1 MPNETI
7 STEQAKLDRKLCQR
21 SLYYLCKE
29 VLGYKDM
36 VPHVH
41 GHLCSFTTDKKYG
54 RFRQATVPRSW
65 FKTWVLTVGKAIWLT
80 LPDEDG
86 LYQDIYPYKGA
97 NVRILIA
104 SNVIDNAAKMVF
116 KIKQEWMHNER
127 LQAAFPELIPD
138 FNKTRWSDHVAE
150 VVRTINATEG
160 TYTAVGVG
168 GSVISQHFD
177 HIIEDDL
184 VYARKDDFTG
194 QELMPSQEDIDN
206 AIGWHKLSYS
216 LLANPKTGCIDN
228 TGTRWAPQDMI
239 NYIRK
244 FEKQYACMELA
255 ATRGAEWPIMSD
267 EQCIWPERYDKETLE
282 TICHAQGMR
291 IFECFPAE
299 APILLS
305 NWECKPIKDIK
316 LGDEVVGFVQG
327 KGQRAKL
334 VKSTVNLVETT
345 TKKVVKVTLASGNT
359 VLCTEDHPW
368 FIGRY
373 GENRSQYLPAKV
385 GRALHQVYDCL
396 RVPTAEDILDYRY
409 LAGLIDGEGA
419 CNHGCIAIGQSKEAN
434 PDVYTAIGNVL
445 DRLHITYKICK
456 VNPNDTHVL
465 RNWTV
470 RRGLGE
476 SFVLAGG
483 REVKA
488 DIIRFGKPAKTH
500 RILKTIWDNPHN
512 PIKHEDKV
520 VAIENVGKQ
529 SVYAIG
535 TTSGNYVAYGYA
547 TKNTQYLN
555 RPRATEDIVFKKEDV
570 VIHTSFQEY
579 PQGLEYVTIVDLAGW
594 GDSKGTARNVV
605 LTGAV
610 DDKHHI
616 WISRLDARRMNP
628 TEVIETYKAHS
639 RLFKSTIYVEEVQ
652 YQRAIRHFSRQE
664 MERTGEWFIQE
675 RLPYDGRKD
684 AKNLRIR
691 SLQPIVANGGLH
703 VLSVM
708 QTLLEELEF
717 YPHSKTVDILDC
729 MGYLVKVA
737 KLPPSAPVV
746 AYKDPFSVAE
756 IEKELKKNASGITG
770 LPFDLQRK
778 LWKPEYERN

>member
-1 MPNETI
+1 VSN
-7 STEQAKLDRKLCQR
+7 TELSKQQAALDRKLCQR

-41 GHLCSFTTDKKYG
+41 GHLCSFTTDKQYG

-86 LYQDIYPYKGA
+86 LFKDIYPYKGC

-127 LQAAFPELIPD
+127 LQTAFPELVPD

-177 HIIEDDL
+177 HILEDDL

-206 AIGWHKLSYS
+206 AIGWHKLSFS

-255 ATRGAEWPIMSD
+255 CTKDAQWPVVDDS
-267 EQCIWPERYDKETLE
+267 QCIWPERYDVKTLE

-291 IFECFPAE
+291 IFE
-299 APILLS
+299 
-305 NWECKPIKDIK
+305 
-316 LGDEVVGFVQG
+316 
-327 KGQRAKL
+327 
-334 VKSTVNLVETT
+334 
-345 TKKVVKVTLASGNT
+345 
-359 VLCTEDHPW
+359 
-368 FIGRY
+368 
-373 GENRSQYLPAKV
+373 
-385 GRALHQVYDCL
+385 
-396 RVPTAEDILDYRY
+396 
-409 LAGLIDGEGA
+409 
-419 CNHGCIAIGQSKEAN
+419 
-434 PDVYTAIGNVL
+434 
-445 DRLHITYKICK
+445 
-456 VNPNDTHVL
+456 
-465 RNWTV
+465 
-470 RRGLGE
+470 
-476 SFVLAGG
+476 
-483 REVKA
+483 
-488 DIIRFGKPAKTH
+488 
-500 RILKTIWDNPHN
+500 
-512 PIKHEDKV
+512 
-520 VAIENVGKQ
+520 
-529 SVYAIG
+529 
-535 TTSGNYVAYGYA
+535 
-547 TKNTQYLN
+547 TQYLN

-570 VIHTSFQEY
+570 VIHSSLEEY
-579 PQGLEYVTIVDLAGW
+579 PSNLEYSSIVDLAGW

-610 DDKHHI
+610 DEKNHV
-616 WISRLDARRMNP
+616 WISRLDVRRMNP
-628 TEVIETYKAHS
+628 TEVIDVFKSHS
-639 RLFKSTIYVEEVQ
+639 RTFKSRIWIEEIQ

-664 MERTGEWFIQE
+664 MERTGESFIQE

-691 SLQPIVANGGLH
+691 ALEPIVSNGFLH
-703 VLSVM
+703 ILSTM
-708 QTLLEELEF
+708 STLLEELEF

-729 MGYLVKVA
+729 LGYLIRVA
-737 KLPPSAPVV
+737 KKPISAPVNTYV
-746 AYKDPFSVAE
+746 NPFSMGE
-756 IEKELKKNASGITG
+756 IEKELKKRGSGITN
-770 LPFDLQRK
+770 LPFDVQLSQ
-778 LWKPEYERN
+778 WKPEHGRN

>member
-1 MPNETI
+1 MSKQEL
-7 STEQAKLDRKLCQR
+7 SKQQAAMDRKLCQR

-41 GHLCSFTTDKKYG
+41 GHLCSFTTDKQYG

-86 LYQDIYPYKGA
+86 LFKDIYPYKGC

-116 KIKQEWMHNER
+116 KIKQEWMHNAR

-177 HIIEDDL
+177 HILEDDL

-206 AIGWHKLSYS
+206 AIGWHKLSFS

-244 FEKQYACMELA
+244 FETQYACMELA
-255 ATRGAEWPIMSD
+255 VTKEGEWPINDNS
-267 EQCIWPERYDKETLE
+267 QCIWPERYDKETLE

-291 IFECFPAE
+291 IFE
-299 APILLS
+299 
-305 NWECKPIKDIK
+305 
-316 LGDEVVGFVQG
+316 
-327 KGQRAKL
+327 
-334 VKSTVNLVETT
+334 
-345 TKKVVKVTLASGNT
+345 
-359 VLCTEDHPW
+359 
-368 FIGRY
+368 
-373 GENRSQYLPAKV
+373 
-385 GRALHQVYDCL
+385 
-396 RVPTAEDILDYRY
+396 
-409 LAGLIDGEGA
+409 
-419 CNHGCIAIGQSKEAN
+419 
-434 PDVYTAIGNVL
+434 
-445 DRLHITYKICK
+445 
-456 VNPNDTHVL
+456 
-465 RNWTV
+465 
-470 RRGLGE
+470 
-476 SFVLAGG
+476 
-483 REVKA
+483 
-488 DIIRFGKPAKTH
+488 
-500 RILKTIWDNPHN
+500 
-512 PIKHEDKV
+512 
-520 VAIENVGKQ
+520 
-529 SVYAIG
+529 
-535 TTSGNYVAYGYA
+535 
-547 TKNTQYLN
+547 TQYLN

-570 VIHTSFQEY
+570 VIHTSFDEY
-579 PQGLEYVTIVDLAGW
+579 PDGLEYVTIVDLAGW

-610 DDKHHI
+610 DSKHHL
-616 WISRLDARRMNP
+616 WIAKLDARRMNP
-628 TEVIETYKAHS
+628 TEVIDTYKAHS
-639 RLFKSTIYVEEVQ
+639 RLFHSTIYVEEIQ
-652 YQRAIRHFSRQE
+652 YQRAIRHFSREE
-664 MERTGEWFIQE
+664 MEKTGEWFKQE
-675 RLPYDGRKD
+675 KLPYDGRKD

-691 SLQPIVANGGLH
+691 GLEPIVSMGGVH
-703 VLSVM
+703 VLATM
-708 QTLLEELEF
+708 HTLLEELEF

-729 MGYLVKVA
+729 MGYMTKVA
-737 KLPPSAPVV
+737 RMPVSAPVI
-746 AYKDPFSVAE
+746 AYKDPLSMGE
-756 IEKELKKNASGITG
+756 IEKELKKNASGLTG

-778 LWKPEYERN
+778 LWKPEYGRN

>member
-1 MPNETI
+1 
-7 STEQAKLDRKLCQR
+7 
-21 SLYYLCKE
+21 
-29 VLGYKDM
+29 
-36 VPHVH
+36 
-41 GHLCSFTTDKKYG
+41 
-54 RFRQATVPRSW
+54 
-65 FKTWVLTVGKAIWLT
+65 VGKAIWLT
-80 LPDEDG
+80 LPDEEG
-86 LYQDIYPYKGA
+86 TYKDIYPYKGC

-150 VVRTINATEG
+150 VARTINATEG

-177 HIIEDDL
+177 HVLEDDL

-244 FEKQYACMELA
+244 FEKQYTCMELA
-255 ATRGAEWPIMSD
+255 ATKGAEWPIMGD
-267 EQCIWPERYDKETLE
+267 EQCVWPERYDKETLE

-299 APILLS
+299 TPILKS
-305 NWECKPIKDIK
+305 DFTYSPIKDIK
-316 LGDEVVGFVQG
+316 VGDEVVGFSNG
-327 KGQRAKL
+327 EKKSKGKL
-334 VKSTVNLVETT
+334 VKATVNLVECSL
-345 TKKVVKVTLASGNT
+345 KEVVRITLASGKT
-359 VLCTEDHPW
+359 IRCTADHPW
-368 FIGRY
+368 YTGRCDKTHKA
-373 GENRSQYLPAKV
+373 YLPADV
-385 GRALHQVYDCL
+385 GRKLLQVHNYYDIDNQDL
-396 RVPTAEDILDYRY
+396 LDYKY

-419 CNHGCIAIGQSKEAN
+419 CNHGSIAIAQSKDAN
-434 PDVYTAIGNVL
+434 PDVYVSIANVL
-445 DRLHITYKICK
+445 QRLNIPYTMAVVNANQTHI
-456 VNPNDTHVL
+456 L
-465 RNWTV
+465 RNKV
-470 RRGLGE
+470 IRRGFGE
-476 SFVLAGG
+476 TFVLSGG
-483 REVKA
+483 RQVKI
-488 DIIRFGKPAKTH
+488 DIIRFGKPAKSH
-500 RILKTIWDNPHN
+500 RIVNTIWSKPHGS
-512 PIKHEDKV
+512 IRGYDEV
-520 VAIENVGKQ
+520 VTIEPDGVEQ
-529 SVYAIG
+529 VFAIG
-535 TTSGNYVAYGYA
+535 TTTGNYVAWGYA

-570 VIHTSFQEY
+570 VIHTSFQDY

-610 DDKHHI
+610 DSKHHL
-616 WISRLDARRMNP
+616 WIVRLDARRMNP
-628 TEVIETYKAHS
+628 TEVIETYKMHS
-639 RLFKSTIYVEEVQ
+639 RLFKSKIYVEEVQ

-737 KLPPSAPVV
+737 KLPIVAPVV